1 VALVRHSAVMEDD
14 MTNAVALAQ
23 LAASVPP
30 SPSAQ
35 TQLEQ
40 LQEPIIIGR
49 IEAVSA
55 EAAA

>member
-1 VALVRHSAVMEDD
+1 MRHSAVMEDD
-14 MTNAVALAQ
+14 VTNTVALVKA
-23 LAASVPP
+23 AASAAP

-40 LQEPIIIGR
+40 LQEPVIMRR

>member
-1 VALVRHSAVMEDD
+1 VALVRHSAVVEDD
-14 MTNAVALAQ
+14 VTNAVALAQ
-23 LAASVPP
+23 PAASVPP

-40 LQEPIIIGR
+40 LQKLVIRGR

>member
-1 VALVRHSAVMEDD
+1 MEDD
-14 MTNAVALAQ
+14 MTNAVALAP

-40 LQEPIIIGR
+40 LQKPVIRGR

>member
-14 MTNAVALAQ
+14 MTNVALAQ
-23 LAASVPP
+23 PAASVPL

-35 TQLEQ
+35 TRLEQ
-40 LQEPIIIGR
+40 LQEPVIIGR